1 MPLVIKNNTLPH
13 LKGLNSIWDPKL
25 ALGVAVILW
34 VSCLLK
40 KCSFHIIGTQT
51 SGLFCSQLY
60 LPFLA
65 RCYCEKWWDSLW
77 CQFETRRIYGRLFR
91 TSEREKYGQRII
103 TSAETLKGWLRLKWR
118 PFFFIPHSF
127 GVCASRASS
136 GCYIHTIPLAQNYY
150 TYVSNVLMYM

>member
-91 TSEREKYGQRII
+91 TSEREKYGGRII
-103 TSAETLKGWLRLKWR
+103 TSAETLRGWSGGHISSSLTAL
-118 PFFFIPHSF
+118 
-127 GVCASRASS
+127 VCVPAALVLAAT
-136 GCYIHTIPLAQNYY
+136 YILYLLHKTTIHTYL
-150 TYVSNVLMYM
+150 TYLCICS